1 MMEGMA
7 EAPSA
12 PPLDDETAA
21 ALTRFNAYVEADR
34 ERQRREKALA
44 KAERVKD
51 EAAAAVRN
59 LNSSR
64 ASADEKAAA
73 ETAYREA
80 ADALKRLRDGTG
92 EDQPTTDNDSQDEQG
107 EEGDLKA
114 AAEEGEQGE
123 DEDLKA
129 VTEEG
134 EQAVEASD

>member
-1 MMEGMA
+1 MKAMA
-7 EAPSA
+7 EAPAA

-34 ERQRREKALA
+34 ERRRHEQALA

-59 LNSSR
+59 LNSGQ
-64 ASADEKAAA
+64 ASADERAEA

-92 EDQPTTDNDSQDEQG
+92 QKEP
-107 EEGDLKA
+107 A
-114 AAEEGEQGE
+114 AAEIPKDEANGETGE
-123 DEDLKA
+123 DEEP
-129 VTEEG
+129 EE
-134 EQAVEASD
+134 EAAAEADEPA

>member
-1 MMEGMA
+1 MA
-7 EAPSA
+7 EAGSA
-12 PPLDDETAA
+12 PPLDDETAT

-59 LNSSR
+59 LDSSR

-92 EDQPTTDNDSQDEQG
+92 EEQPPEEDSSKGQR
-107 EEGDLKA
+107 EEKPTSESA
-114 AAEEGEQGE
+114 
-123 DEDLKA
+123 
-129 VTEEG
+129 
-134 EQAVEASD
+134 